1 MFESIK
7 RAMHNWRAY
16 ARTRKELSDLS
27 DDRLRDIGVIR
38 GEIPRLAREIISR
51 AQHSAGGRSA
61 LNG

>member
-1 MFESIK
+1 
-7 RAMHNWRAY
+7 MHNWRAY